1 MADEIGLPRRV
12 IVLGIVLPFAALV
25 GYLLGYL
32 LVSPDYASVALL
44 FVFGMLLLTPV
55 FLRWH
60 HPMLVFCWNFPMVVI
75 FLPGSPP
82 VWMVLALIS
91 FTITVLG
98 VLLDKN
104 QKMLQVPT
112 LTWAML
118 AWVLVV
124 FFTIKMTSG
133 GFGLSS
139 LGGSTHGGKKYFY
152 ILFTVLAFFALS
164 SRRVP
169 VKQANA
175 YVQVFVLSSLATA
188 PWAWSVWPTAWDR
201 PFGDST
207 IFFPSTSP

>member
-1 MADEIGLPRRV
+1 MADQIGLPRRV

-104 QKMLQVPT
+104 EKILQVPALT
-112 LTWAML
+112 LAVL
-118 AWVLVV
+118 ALVQVV
-124 FFTIKMTSG
+124 FVTLKMTRG
-133 GFGLSS
+133 GFGL
-139 LGGSTHGGKKYFY
+139 T
-152 ILFTVLAFFALS
+152 
-164 SRRVP
+164 
-169 VKQANA
+169 
-175 YVQVFVLSSLATA
+175 SLAG
-188 PWAWSVWPTAWDR
+188 R
-201 PFGDST
+201 MRG
-207 IFFPSTSP
+207 